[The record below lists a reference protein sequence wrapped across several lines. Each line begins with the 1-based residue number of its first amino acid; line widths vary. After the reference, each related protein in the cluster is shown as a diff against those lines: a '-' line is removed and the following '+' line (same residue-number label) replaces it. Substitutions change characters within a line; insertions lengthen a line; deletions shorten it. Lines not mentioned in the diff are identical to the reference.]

1 MTKPY
6 WFKLIEQDPTPVESY
21 RPIKVLSLILA
32 IGVIGVFFLFPQ
44 KSAEPCIN
52 PTVVVQTPAPIAPI
66 QMPSEDEDDD
76 D

>member
-32 IGVIGVFFLFPQ
+32 IGVIGVFFLY
-44 KSAEPCIN
+44 
-52 PTVVVQTPAPIAPI
+52 PADSPKPEKPRPIAEI
-66 QMPSEDEDDD
+66 VKK
-76 D
+76 